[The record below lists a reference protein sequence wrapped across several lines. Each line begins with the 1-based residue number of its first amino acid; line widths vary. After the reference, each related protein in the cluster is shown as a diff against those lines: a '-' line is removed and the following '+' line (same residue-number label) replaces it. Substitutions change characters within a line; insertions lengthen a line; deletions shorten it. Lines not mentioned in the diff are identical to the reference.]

1 MKVYEENKINLT
13 VTRFLKQSNKK
24 QTKPNSVG
32 LKDMNKKLINKR
44 FAKKESPISCNQ
56 ISVKLTCKKLQFDW
70 IVIFTYLKNKKKMYP
85 LVGAIL
91 AV

>member
-32 LKDMNKKLINKR
+32 LKDMNKKLINKK
-44 FAKKESPISCNQ
+44 FAKKRVSN
-56 ISVKLTCKKLQFDW
+56 F
-70 IVIFTYLKNKKKMYP
+70 M
-85 LVGAIL
+85 
-91 AV
+91 